1 VHRSRFSTL
10 LIDAPTDQARAA
22 ATFWS
27 AALGVPAAAVPGEE
41 EFTSLPGAFP
51 GLVVA
56 IQAVEDAPR
65 YHLDIETDDV
75 DAETRRLLGLG
86 AVQVDQWLDC
96 RILRA
101 PGGHLLCVIP
111 RHSSDEEFLRH
122 AHVWD

>member
-10 LIDAPTDQARAA
+10 LIDAPTDRAAAA

-27 AALGVPAAAVPGEE
+27 AALGVPATPVTGEE
-41 EFTSLPGAFP
+41 QFTSLPGAFP

-75 DAETRRLLGLG
+75 DAETRRLLALG

-96 RILRA
+96 RVLRA

-111 RHSSDEEFLRH
+111 RHSPDEEFLRH
-122 AHVWD
+122 SRVWD